1 MSELESTDLLC
12 EARRRELSERE
23 QRRLEELLSRDL
35 GARLMQLM
43 QPELERSSR
52 VQPGDDVLATRIAEH
67 ALALADLGP
76 VRPRLHLDRENLV
89 RKRDSNGDSA
99 VVRRRRGPLWLL
111 TAAIMFGATG
121 AAAWWATHSS
131 VVETVNSNSEE
142 SGEVAGVRR
151 ISKALNQRRSRES
164 VPLPERVLTPE
175 SVPSSRELDAPEPA
189 PREAMTADA
198 GPVSRRDSA
207 RLPST
212 LLTAAQLFADANLLR
227 REGHSAQA
235 IRLYRR
241 ILSDYPKTR
250 EASLSRLVLAKT
262 LAGSNP
268 RQSLAYYQ
276 EVARTNGSLRAEAL
290 WGVVEA
296 ATQLKQVGIKE
307 HALTDLMRE
316 YPESA
321 YADVARRR
329 MKDAGL

>member
-76 VRPRLHLDRENLV
+76 VRSRLHLDREDLDRENLV
-89 RKRDSNGDSA
+89 RKRDSNWASA
-99 VVRRRRGPLWLL
+99 VVRRGRGPLWLL
-111 TAAIMFGATG
+111 AAAIMFGATG

-131 VVETVNSNSEE
+131 VVETVNSSSEE

-164 VPLPERVLTPE
+164 ESESVPLPERVLTPE
-175 SVPSSRELDAPEPA
+175 SVPSSTELGAPEPA

-198 GPVSRRDSA
+198 SPVSRRDSA
-207 RLPST
+207 RVPST

-235 IRLYRR
+235 IRLYRN

-276 EVARTNGSLRAEAL
+276 VVARTNGSLRAEAL

-296 ATQLKQVGIKE
+296 ATQLKQVGI
-307 HALTDLMRE
+307 
-316 YPESA
+316 
-321 YADVARRR
+321 
-329 MKDAGL
+329 